1 MLLGKYRITPQK
13 NTNLGVTQSFK
24 MWPQKET
31 VLRQIGQP
39 SFSDFHCVKD
49 VDIKA
54 LSIGVE
60 NSINLMLFSTP
71 LDSAWFV
78 FSSDTSM
85 AKNLVYCPKLF
96 KWDQNLRCTPLSK
109 RWGIP
114 SYSHGSVQ
122 GRIQDFLE
130 GGALVSCSTSTPINH
145 IVFFLQNT
153 SCIRKP
159 HVISG
164 GRGVCTPCTLPL
176 DPPLHGSVPPG
187 TNSFLLALP
196 MPHRKNDKCYPVSK
210 ASLMKP
216 LRLSKVRI

>member
-13 NTNLGVTQSFK
+13 NTNLGVAQSFK

-85 AKNLVYCPKLF
+85 GKNLVYCPKLF
-96 KWDQNLRCTPLSK
+96 KWDQNLLCTPLRK

-122 GRIQDFLE
+122 GRIQDFFLE

-145 IVFFLQNT
+145 IVFFFCRIPVVLENRRWSQGE
-153 SCIRKP
+153 
-159 HVISG
+159 G
-164 GRGVCTPCTLPL
+164 GCA
-176 DPPLHGSVPPG
+176 PPAPSP
-187 TNSFLLALP
+187 
-196 MPHRKNDKCYPVSK
+196 
-210 ASLMKP
+210 
-216 LRLSKVRI
+216 

>member
-13 NTNLGVTQSFK
+13 NTNLGVAQSFK

-85 AKNLVYCPKLF
+85 GKNLVYCPELL
-96 KWDQNLRCTPLSK
+96 NLLGPKSAQHQLS
-109 RWGIP
+109 P
-114 SYSHGSVQ
+114 
-122 GRIQDFLE
+122 
-130 GGALVSCSTSTPINH
+130 N
-145 IVFFLQNT
+145 N
-153 SCIRKP
+153 
-159 HVISG
+159 IS
-164 GRGVCTPCTLPL
+164 R
-176 DPPLHGSVPPG
+176 S
-187 TNSFLLALP
+187 
-196 MPHRKNDKCYPVSK
+196 
-210 ASLMKP
+210 
-216 LRLSKVRI
+216 SKVKVMRITTYIDYQTENALILNQILSTNLKRNVWRSVWRICMWILGLKGFSETKICDVHL

>member
-1 MLLGKYRITPQK
+1 MA
-13 NTNLGVTQSFK
+13 QSFK

-49 VDIKA
+49 VDTKA

-60 NSINLMLFSTP
+60 NSINLIMLFSTP

-85 AKNLVYCPKLF
+85 GKNLVYCPKLF

-122 GRIQDFLE
+122 GRIQDFFLE
-130 GGALVSCSTSTPINH
+130 WGALVSCSTSTPINH
-145 IVFFLQNT
+145 IVFFCRIPVVLENCMWSQGE
-153 SCIRKP
+153 
-159 HVISG
+159 G
-164 GRGVCTPCTLPL
+164 GCA
-176 DPPLHGSVPPG
+176 PPAPSP
-187 TNSFLLALP
+187 
-196 MPHRKNDKCYPVSK
+196 
-210 ASLMKP
+210 
-216 LRLSKVRI
+216 

>member
-13 NTNLGVTQSFK
+13 NTNLGVAQSFK

-39 SFSDFHCVKD
+39 SFNDFHCVKD

-60 NSINLMLFSTP
+60 NSIHLMLFSTP

-85 AKNLVYCPKLF
+85 GKNLVYCPKLF
-96 KWDQNLRCTPLSK
+96 YWDQNLQCTPLSK
-109 RWGIP
+109 RQGLP

-122 GRIQDFLE
+122 GWIQDFFGRRCTRLLLYFNTNKPRSLFFYRIPVVLE
-130 GGALVSCSTSTPINH
+130 NRRSS
-145 IVFFLQNT
+145 Q
-153 SCIRKP
+153 
-159 HVISG
+159 G
-164 GRGVCTPCTLPL
+164 GRCA
-176 DPPLHGSVPPG
+176 PPAPSP
-187 TNSFLLALP
+187 
-196 MPHRKNDKCYPVSK
+196 
-210 ASLMKP
+210 
-216 LRLSKVRI
+216 